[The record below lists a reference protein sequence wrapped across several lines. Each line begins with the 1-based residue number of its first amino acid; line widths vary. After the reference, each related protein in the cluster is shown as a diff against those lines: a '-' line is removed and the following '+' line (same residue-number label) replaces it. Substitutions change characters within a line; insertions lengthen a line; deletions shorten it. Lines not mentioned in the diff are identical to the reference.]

1 MVSLPA
7 QPAILSPV
15 PPLARYLSFNL
26 VPAADPRRALAQ
38 LARLAD
44 GHNVVV
50 GIGLPTLARLGKH
63 IEGLHE
69 VPSFPGAKEPI
80 PSTPRA
86 LWLWLRGQD
95 RGELLHRG
103 FTLTAALE
111 EAYQLDDVT
120 DAFTYKAGHDL
131 TGYEDGTENPKAEDA
146 EAAALIAN
154 ATGPGIVG
162 GSFVAVQHW
171 LHDLQRFGTLSQA
184 ERDAAIG
191 RRLSDNQEIE
201 DAPTSA
207 HVKRTAQESFEPE
220 AFVLRRSMPWVH
232 GTACGLEFVAFA
244 HSLYAFEAQLQR
256 MLGIEDGVADAL
268 FSFSRPLTTSYYFC
282 PPLFEGQLDLRALDI

>member
-15 PPLARYLSFNL
+15 PLVARYLSFNL

-38 LARLAD
+38 LAQLAD
-44 GHNVVV
+44 GQNVVV

-69 VPSFPGAKEPI
+69 VPSFSGAREALPV
-80 PSTPRA
+80 TPRA
-86 LWLWLRGQD
+86 LWLWLRGVD

-103 FTLTAALE
+103 FALTAALE
-111 EAYQLDDVT
+111 EAYHLDDVT
-120 DAFTYKAGHDL
+120 DAFRHKTGHDL
-131 TGYEDGTENPKAEDA
+131 TGYEDGTENPKDEEA
-146 EAAALIAN
+146 EATALIAN

-162 GSFVAVQHW
+162 GSYVAVQHW
-171 LHDLQRFGTLSQA
+171 QHDLSRFGTFSQSQ
-184 ERDAAIG
+184 RDATIG
-191 RRLSDNQEIE
+191 RRLSDNEELE
-201 DAPTSA
+201 DAPASA

-220 AFVLRRSMPWVH
+220 AFVVRRSMPWVH
-232 GTACGLEFVAFA
+232 GTASGLEFVAFGN
-244 HSLYAFEAQLQR
+244 SLYAFEAQLQR
-256 MLGIEDGVADAL
+256 MLGIEDGVVDAL

-282 PPLFEGQLDLRALDI
+282 PPLHDGRLDLRALEI